1 MLRTNVLLCVLQVC
15 VRVIYFTPRLF
26 TIYNQ
31 EVNKMDLDDDLIELE
46 IIELQEKREELLNL
60 LDEMEISNP
69 AYNDL
74 EDEIE
79 YLDNLINN
87 LL

>member
-1 MLRTNVLLCVLQVC
+1 M
-15 VRVIYFTPRLF
+15 
-26 TIYNQ
+26 
-31 EVNKMDLDDDLIELE
+31 DDLIELE
-46 IIELQEKREELLNL
+46 IIELQERREELLNL
-60 LDEMEISNP
+60 LDETEISNP

>member
-1 MLRTNVLLCVLQVC
+1 M
-15 VRVIYFTPRLF
+15 
-26 TIYNQ
+26 
-31 EVNKMDLDDDLIELE
+31 DDLIELE
-46 IIELQEKREELLNL
+46 IIELQEKREELLNR
-60 LDEMEISNP
+60 LDETEISNP

>member
-1 MLRTNVLLCVLQVC
+1 MD
-15 VRVIYFTPRLF
+15 FF
-26 TIYNQ
+26 DFSEQ
-31 EVNKMDLDDDLIELE
+31 EDDLIELE
-46 IIELQEKREELLNL
+46 IIQLQEKREELLNL

-74 EDEIE
+74 EDEIRN
-79 YLDNLINN
+79 LDNLINN

>member
-1 MLRTNVLLCVLQVC
+1 MD
-15 VRVIYFTPRLF
+15 FF
-26 TIYNQ
+26 DFSEQ
-31 EVNKMDLDDDLIELE
+31 EDDLIELE
-46 IIELQEKREELLNL
+46 LIQLQERREELLSL
-60 LDEMEISNP
+60 LDEMETSNP

>member
-1 MLRTNVLLCVLQVC
+1 MD
-15 VRVIYFTPRLF
+15 FF
-26 TIYNQ
+26 DFSEQ
-31 EVNKMDLDDDLIELE
+31 EDDLIELE
-46 IIELQEKREELLNL
+46 LIELQEKREELLNL

>member
-1 MLRTNVLLCVLQVC
+1 MD
-15 VRVIYFTPRLF
+15 FSE
-26 TIYNQ
+26 Q
-31 EVNKMDLDDDLIELE
+31 EDDLIELE
-46 IIELQEKREELLNL
+46 IIQLQERREELLNL

-74 EDEIE
+74 EDEIRN
-79 YLDNLINN
+79 LDNLINN

>member
-1 MLRTNVLLCVLQVC
+1 
-15 VRVIYFTPRLF
+15 
-26 TIYNQ
+26 
-31 EVNKMDLDDDLIELE
+31 MDLDDDLIELE
-46 IIELQEKREELLNL
+46 IIELQERREELLNL
-60 LDEMEISNP
+60 LDGMEISNP

>member
-1 MLRTNVLLCVLQVC
+1 MD
-15 VRVIYFTPRLF
+15 FF
-26 TIYNQ
+26 DFSEQ
-31 EVNKMDLDDDLIELE
+31 EDDLIELE
-46 IIELQEKREELLNL
+46 LIQLQEKREELLNL

>member
-1 MLRTNVLLCVLQVC
+1 MD
-15 VRVIYFTPRLF
+15 FF
-26 TIYNQ
+26 DFSEQ
-31 EVNKMDLDDDLIELE
+31 EDDLIELE
-46 IIELQEKREELLNL
+46 LIELQERREELLNL

>member
-1 MLRTNVLLCVLQVC
+1 
-15 VRVIYFTPRLF
+15 
-26 TIYNQ
+26 
-31 EVNKMDLDDDLIELE
+31 MDLDDDLIELE
-46 IIELQEKREELLNL
+46 IIELQEKREELLNRL
-60 LDEMEISNP
+60 EEMPVSHPE
-69 AYNDL
+69 YYDL

>member
-1 MLRTNVLLCVLQVC
+1 MFQTNVLLCVLQVC
-15 VRVIYFTPRLF
+15 VRVIYFTE
-26 TIYNQ
+26 Q
-31 EVNKMDLDDDLIELE
+31 EDDLIELE
-46 IIELQEKREELLNL
+46 LIELQEKREELLNL